1 MKLTKENIKFID
13 NYLKN
18 SQVEY
23 FDIRMEMVDH
33 ISSAI
38 EEKMQI
44 ENLDFYE
51 TFKNYMLENK
61 KELLIRNEKF
71 MKWSFSNILPFLKFC
86 IKPITLLIV
95 LLFVGIVSFFKNSFE
110 NINTSEYI
118 LILSSLFLILVLIQ
132 FYMYR
137 FVIKDRL

>member
-71 MKWSFSNILPFLKFC
+71 MKWSFSNILPFFKILYKTNNIINCFTFC
-86 IKPITLLIV
+86 WYC
-95 LLFVGIVSFFKNSFE
+95 FFF
-110 NINTSEYI
+110 
-118 LILSSLFLILVLIQ
+118 
-132 FYMYR
+132 
-137 FVIKDRL
+137 